1 MLKSKLKKKIL
12 IVDDNSDIRKSVS
25 LALQEQDF
33 LEIEVTECANAT
45 SGIEQLDKVNPDIV
59 ILDIHMPG
67 KSGFDFI
74 DYINNNHLTKIK
86 VIMLSADDSLMNI
99 LKAGAKGVDEFLFLG
114 KPFNISD
121 LQALVLGLC
130 FPTNS

>member
-1 MLKSKLKKKIL
+1 MLKNKPKKKIL

-25 LALQEQDF
+25 LALQEQD
-33 LEIEVTECANAT
+33 LLDIEVTESNNVT
-45 SGIEQLDKVNPDIV
+45 SGIKQLKKVKPDIV

-74 DYINNNHLTKIK
+74 DYINKNHLTKTK
-86 VIMLSADDSLMNI
+86 VIMLSADDTLTNI
-99 LKAGAKGVDEFLFLG
+99 FKAGDKGINEFLFLG
-114 KPFNISD
+114 KPFNISE

-130 FPTNS
+130 FPSKT

>member
-1 MLKSKLKKKIL
+1 MLKNKPKKKVL

-25 LALQEQDF
+25 LALQEQDL
-33 LEIEVTECANAT
+33 LEIEVTESDNVT
-45 SGIEQLDKVNPDIV
+45 SGIEQLKKVRPDIV

-74 DYINNNHLTKIK
+74 DYINKNHLTKTK
-86 VIMLSADDSLMNI
+86 VIMLSADDTLTNI
-99 LKAGAKGVDEFLFLG
+99 FKAGDKGINEFLFLG
-114 KPFNISD
+114 KPFNISE

-130 FPTNS
+130 FPSKT

>member
-1 MLKSKLKKKIL
+1 MLKNKPKKKIL

-25 LALQEQDF
+25 LALQEQD
-33 LEIEVTECANAT
+33 LLDIEVTESDNVT
-45 SGIEQLDKVNPDIV
+45 SGIKQLKKVKPDIV

-74 DYINNNHLTKIK
+74 DYINKNHLTKTK
-86 VIMLSADDSLMNI
+86 VIMLSADDTLTNI
-99 LKAGAKGVDEFLFLG
+99 FKAGDKGINEFLFLG
-114 KPFNISD
+114 KPFNISE

-130 FPTNS
+130 FPSKT